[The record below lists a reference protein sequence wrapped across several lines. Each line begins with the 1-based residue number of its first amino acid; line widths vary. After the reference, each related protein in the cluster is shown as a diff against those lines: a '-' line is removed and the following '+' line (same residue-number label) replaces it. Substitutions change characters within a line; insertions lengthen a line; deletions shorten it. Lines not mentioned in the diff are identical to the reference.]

1 MLIACYYIFKLYLL
15 FEKRQTASKTNKED
29 FLFLVRNEQIKIKY
43 KWGKCTIMPRL
54 GRKVFKI
61 LIAK

>member
-29 FLFLVRNEQIKIKY
+29 FLFLVRNEQMKK
-43 KWGKCTIMPRL
+43 
-54 GRKVFKI
+54 
-61 LIAK
+61 